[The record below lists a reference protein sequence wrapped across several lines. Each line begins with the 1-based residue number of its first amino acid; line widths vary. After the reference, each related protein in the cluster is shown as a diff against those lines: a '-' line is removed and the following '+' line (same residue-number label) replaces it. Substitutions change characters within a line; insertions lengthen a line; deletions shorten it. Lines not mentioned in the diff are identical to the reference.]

1 MKLRQRLIV
10 SISLVTGVSL
20 TGAFVGVSALFDFA
34 QRRSFDDALITVA
47 RSEAREAS
55 RFHFRFS
62 ERPGPAMSDVGP
74 LNNFGIIYAEDGTVL
89 AASAPFERAP
99 PNLAT
104 IPQARLAAF
113 DLPQH
118 LPALRAVLTEI
129 PGSHGKLML
138 IAASRADLDASSA
151 FLHRAMLVALLVSAG
166 WSALLVVWLV
176 RRQTQHHENIATVAR
191 RVANGDLAARVTTLV
206 KDPEEAQ
213 LGRDIDH
220 MIEQLAGLVTA
231 QRRFTANAAHELRSP
246 IAVVYGELQQVL
258 RKPRDTEA
266 YRAGIQ
272 RALRGAERLKQLA
285 DDLLTLVRPNAE
297 REPRAVT
304 LRSLVASAQAPLEP
318 LVLEKSVT
326 LTFDASDMEAT
337 IVGHPRDLERLL
349 RNLIENAVRH
359 ARPGGHVDLSAQ
371 YREGRLEFAIKDDGP
386 GIPNHE
392 RERVFDPFYRSP
404 ESRANSPD
412 GSGLGLAIAREIAR
426 SHGGD
431 IAITGADAGACF
443 VVRLPA

>member
-10 SISLVTGVSL
+10 SISLTTGVSL
-20 TGAFVGVSALFDFA
+20 TAAFVGVSALFDFA
-34 QRRSFDDALITVA
+34 QRRSFDQSLIAVA
-47 RSEAREAS
+47 KSEAREAS

-74 LNNFGIIYAEDGTVL
+74 LNNFGVIYGEGGTVL

-99 PNLAT
+99 PNLAQ
-104 IPQARLAAF
+104 IRHPRLEPF

-118 LPALRAVLTEI
+118 ALALRAVLAEI
-129 PGSHGKLML
+129 PNSNGNLLL

-191 RVANGDLAARVTTLV
+191 RVANGDLDARVTTLA
-206 KDPEEAQ
+206 KDPDEAQ
-213 LGRDIDH
+213 LGRDVDH

-258 RKPRDTEA
+258 RKPRDTEG

-272 RALRGAERLKQLA
+272 RALRGAERLRHLA
-285 DDLLTLVRPNAE
+285 DDLLTLVRPNTE
-297 REPRAVT
+297 QESRSIT
-304 LRSLVASAQAPLEP
+304 LRSLVTTTLVPLEP
-318 LVLEKSVT
+318 LALAKQVT
-326 LTFDASDMEAT
+326 LTFAASDDEAE

-349 RNLIENAVRH
+349 RNLIENAIRH
-359 ARPGGHVDLSAQ
+359 ASHGGSVELSAKL
-371 YREGRLEFAIKDDGP
+371 REGRLELAVRDDGP
-386 GIPNHE
+386 GIPEPE

-404 ESRANSPD
+404 ESRANAPD

-426 SHGGD
+426 SHGGEIT
-431 IAITGADAGACF
+431 IASADRGACF